1 MARGLSAQEATRSAC
16 YAPGYARKASRL
28 LKFPVIAKAVAEIR
42 SDARRETVY
51 TLLEAVH
58 EIDNAVLFAYVQ
70 KNAMAIAKLLESKG
84 KLFGLY
90 VDRYQEVPVD
100 LKGALAEARGRV
112 LTFVTVTRGHGF
124 VKKVLTAA
132 QSTVDDPAM
141 SLSAEGSKKWAPH
154 VAGDKAQK
162 A

>member
-1 MARGLSAQEATRSAC
+1 MARWTARSQ
-16 YAPGYARKASRL
+16 P
-28 LKFPVIAKAVAEIR
+28 KAVAEIR
-42 SDARRETVY
+42 SDARQEAVY
-51 TLLEAVH
+51 TLLEAVK
-58 EIDNAVLFAYVQ
+58 EIDKAVLFVFGQ

-100 LKGALAEARGRV
+100 LKGALAEARGRM

-124 VKKVLTAA
+124 VTKVLTAA

-141 SLSAEGSKKWAPH
+141 SLSADGSIKWAPH
-154 VAGDKAQK
+154 IVGDKAQ
-162 A
+162 